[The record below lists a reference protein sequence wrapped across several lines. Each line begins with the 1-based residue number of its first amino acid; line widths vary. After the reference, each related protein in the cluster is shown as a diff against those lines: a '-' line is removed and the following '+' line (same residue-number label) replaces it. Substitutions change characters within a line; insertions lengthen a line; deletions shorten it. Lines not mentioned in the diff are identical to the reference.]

1 MFSVYKEMTAISLLL
16 AEKDVESG
24 GKSIENDFAYRNNV
38 AQASV
43 QIRLGKLYILFVYT
57 VLHLCDGVSVVFSA
71 LVWLF
76 DTECDSSLQ
85 SMKTRKETITPL

>member
-1 MFSVYKEMTAISLLL
+1 MSAISLLL

-43 QIRLGKLYILFVYT
+43 QIRLGMLFIIKFLTLYSDEMSTSFFHNVI
-57 VLHLCDGVSVVFSA
+57 H
-71 LVWLF
+71 
-76 DTECDSSLQ
+76 
-85 SMKTRKETITPL
+85 

>member
-1 MFSVYKEMTAISLLL
+1 MLVFICNIFAFSLQEMSAISLLL

-43 QIRLGKLYILFVYT
+43 QIRLGMLFIIKFLTLYSGEMST
-57 VLHLCDGVSVVFSA
+57 
-71 LVWLF
+71 
-76 DTECDSSLQ
+76 SSFHNVIQ
-85 SMKTRKETITPL
+85 